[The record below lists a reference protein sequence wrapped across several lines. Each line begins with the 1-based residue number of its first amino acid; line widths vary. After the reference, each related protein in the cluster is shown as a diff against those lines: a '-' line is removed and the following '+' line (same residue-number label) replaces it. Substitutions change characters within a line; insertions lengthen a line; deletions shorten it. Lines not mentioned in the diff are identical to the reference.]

1 MPLIRVELIDWQQQ
15 AFLCDQIAA
24 AITVDELKAVLQ
36 ALVDHLA
43 HIEYIGEEVE

>member
-15 AFLCDQIAA
+15 AVLRDQIAA
-24 AITVDELKAVLQ
+24 AATVNELKTALQ

-43 HIEYIGEEVE
+43 RIEYVGEEES